1 MANPVNIKKS
11 TTLSLRVNGFY
22 TGECMIETE
31 DGDMVDFMVLMEM
44 FKGKEVKVSVR
55 SVEEED
61 WPKYVI
67 KLLNN
72 DRTWEMSIVCFTIE
86 VEPTTI
92 SRNKIKA
99 NWGSR
104 KDYPLFLFIKLNF

>member
-11 TTLSLRVNGFY
+11 TSLSLRVNGFY

-31 DGDMVDFMVLMEM
+31 DGDMVDFMALMEM

-61 WPKYVI
+61 
-67 KLLNN
+67 
-72 DRTWEMSIVCFTIE
+72 
-86 VEPTTI
+86 
-92 SRNKIKA
+92 
-99 NWGSR
+99 
-104 KDYPLFLFIKLNF
+104 